1 MKCCPVYSERPN
13 ITTTIPHD
21 FFMTGTQSDSAG
33 VFTQRQTKVV
43 VSPSVSSGGT
53 AQAVNIGLN
62 VGRRYSLYSDSV
74 STVQVDALKG
84 LNLIRA
90 F

>member
-1 MKCCPVYSERPN
+1 
-13 ITTTIPHD
+13 
-21 FFMTGTQSDSAG
+21 MTGTQSNNAG
-33 VFTQRQTKVV
+33 VFTQSQTKVV
-43 VSPSVSSGGT
+43 VSPSVSSNGT

-62 VGRRYSLYSDSV
+62 VGRGNSLYSGSV

>member
-1 MKCCPVYSERPN
+1 
-13 ITTTIPHD
+13 
-21 FFMTGTQSDSAG
+21 MTGTQSDNAG
-33 VFTQRQTKVV
+33 IFTQRQTKVV
-43 VSPSVSSGGT
+43 VSPSVSSNGT

-62 VGRRYSLYSDSV
+62 VGQRYSLYSDSV